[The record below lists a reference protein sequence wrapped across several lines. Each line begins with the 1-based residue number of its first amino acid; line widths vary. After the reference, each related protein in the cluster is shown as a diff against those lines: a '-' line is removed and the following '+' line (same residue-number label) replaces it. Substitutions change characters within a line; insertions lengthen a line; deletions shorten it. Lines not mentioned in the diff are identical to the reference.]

1 MPTGELK
8 GQRWMGKKQT
18 CKLDLSF
25 LHLKYKSGLEET
37 IMMRRESCKPKL
49 PSFDKNIHHTF

>member
-1 MPTGELK
+1 MD
-8 GQRWMGKKQT
+8 GKKQT

-49 PSFDKNIHHTF
+49 PSFDENIHHTF